1 MNFLS
6 RLNPATFGPADWG
19 NIAWAALALYWFVT
33 WFSAKKATRAESSL
47 ERWTHLSFLIAGAL
61 LLLKQDWP
69 VATFLNARLYPD
81 LLSLRWTGAA
91 LEILGSAFAIWAR
104 YTLGT
109 NWSAQVQIKQGHTL
123 IRKGPYKFVRHPIYS
138 GILLMLVG
146 DALAIGE
153 VRGYLAL
160 VLICIGFARKAKKE
174 ESFLASEFGP
184 AFDEHARHTGFFL
197 PRFS

>member
-1 MNFLS
+1 MNFPPHFDS
-6 RLNPATFGPADWG
+6 STFTPAFWG
-19 NIAWAALALYWFVT
+19 NLGWAALALYWFAT
-33 WFSAKKATRAESSL
+33 WFTAKKASRAESTR
-47 ERWTHLSFLIAGAL
+47 ERWTHLTFLIVGAL

-69 VATFLNARLYPD
+69 FPFLQARLYPD
-81 LLSLRWTGAA
+81 FLWLRWTGAA

-109 NWSAQVQIKQGHTL
+109 NWSAAVQIKEGHTL
-123 IRKGPYKFVRHPIYS
+123 IRKGPYKFIRHPIYT

-153 VRGYLAL
+153 VRGYIAL
-160 VLICIGFARKAKKE
+160 VLIVIGFARKAKIE
-174 ESFLASEFGP
+174 ESYLATEFGP
-184 AFDEHARHTGFFL
+184 AIDEHLRHTGFFL